1 MKGKYVL
8 LGLVLLTAV
17 VAAYIFE
24 NVNSILEE
32 ASHKRFRPVTTGLP
46 QSQIH
51 RDIEVGSATADFYTA
66 EANQAVRPLL
76 IVVHGGFLQ
85 GGNKK
90 NYAFL
95 GGLGVRQG
103 FVVAV
108 LQLPHYPGVVTRPF
122 YSKKSLVALS
132 LEAQAKNFA
141 AFVKDVS
148 TLAQRYRFDAKK
160 IHVMALQSGALL
172 LAAVDL
178 QSLKSLTL
186 VSPILSLK
194 ENAAQIAPLQMHAIT
209 QAMALSEAEAFA
221 PKTWLPQT
229 RMPVL
234 LLCADR
240 DLPYIKDT
248 CRNFG
253 LMRKGGAPIE
263 RFIDSK
269 PSHFEMLFHL
279 GSRIE
284 EASDPLKKF
293 WFDVARL

>member
-1 MKGKYVL
+1 MKGKYILFGL
-8 LGLVLLTAV
+8 LLLTLAV
-17 VAAYIFE
+17 AGYIFE

-46 QSQIH
+46 QAQIH
-51 RDIEVGSATADFYTA
+51 RDIKVGGATADFYTA
-66 EANQAVRPLL
+66 ELTTSMRPLL
-76 IVVHGGFLQ
+76 VILHGGFLQ

-90 NYAFL
+90 NYAYL

-108 LQLPHYPGVVTRPF
+108 LQLSNYPGVITRPF
-122 YSKKSLVALS
+122 YSNASLKELS
-132 LEAQAKNFA
+132 LAAQAENFA

-148 TLAQRYRFDAKK
+148 SLAPRYRFDAKK
-160 IHVMALQSGALL
+160 VHIMAMQSGALL
-172 LAAVDL
+172 LATVDL
-178 QSLKSLTL
+178 QTLKSLTL

-194 ENAAQIAPLQMHAIT
+194 DNAAKIAPLQMRAIT
-209 QAMALSEAEAFA
+209 QAMTLSEAEAFA
-221 PKTWLPQT
+221 PKTWLSQT

-240 DLPYIKDT
+240 DLPYIKET
-248 CRNFG
+248 CHDFS
-253 LMRKGGAPIE
+253 LMRKGSVPIE

-284 EASDPLKKF
+284 DASEALKKF